1 MVKAVVFDLD
11 GTLLDRDASVQ
22 VFINNQYDRL
32 SKYLSHIPKEIYT
45 ERFVELDNHGYVWK
59 DIVYSQ
65 LVEELNITSL
75 TADDLLDDYLLE
87 FRNHCIPFSNL
98 VEMLDDLKNQG
109 IRLGMI
115 TNGFGH
121 FQLHNI
127 QALGIE
133 HYFEVILISEWE
145 GMKKPNPEIF
155 TRALSKLQ
163 VKPEESMFIGDH
175 PVNDVEA
182 ARNVGMIGVWKRDS
196 AAWDESTADYTID
209 ELLEVPLIV
218 RKYDVQER

>member
-1 MVKAVVFDLD
+1 MLKAVIFDLD

-32 SKYLSHIPKEIYT
+32 SKYFSHIPKEIYT

-65 LVEELNITSL
+65 LVEELNITRL
-75 TADDLLDDYLLE
+75 TAEDLLDDYLLE
-87 FRNHCIPFSNL
+87 FRNHCIPFGDL
-98 VEMLDDLKNQG
+98 VEMLEDLKTQG

-115 TNGFGH
+115 TNGFGN

-133 HYFEVILISEWE
+133 HYFEAILISEWE
-145 GMKKPNPEIF
+145 GIKKPNPEIF
-155 TRALSKLQ
+155 TRALSKLL

-175 PVNDVEA
+175 PMNDVEA

-196 AAWDESTADYTID
+196 AWDEPAADYTID

-218 RKYDVQER
+218 RKYDVRER